1 MLRIEDELKNNQIS
15 RFQLLYGEERY
26 MVQYYR
32 NQLIEKL
39 SNPDDEMNR
48 TFFRDKPEPSQIAEA
63 AQILPFFAENRLIV
77 VEDSGYFKSS
87 SDMADYVESFP
98 ETTYIIFVELCDRVY
113 KTAGTYVETVDCR
126 LYEKSREKHFNK
138 GCRAVD

>member
-1 MLRIEDELKNNQIS
+1 
-15 RFQLLYGEERY
+15 

-32 NQLIEKL
+32 NQLIEKV

-87 SDMADYVESFP
+87 SDMADYVESFRRP
-98 ETTYIIFVELCDRVY
+98 LISFLWSARLIS
-113 KTAGTYVETVDCR
+113 ATVF
-126 LYEKSREKHFNK
+126 LS
-138 GCRAVD
+138 G

>member
-39 SNPDDEMNR
+39 SNPDDEMNLSLIHIS
-48 TFFRDKPEPSQIAEA
+48 EPTR
-63 AQILPFFAENRLIV
+63 P
-77 VEDSGYFKSS
+77 Y
-87 SDMADYVESFP
+87 
-98 ETTYIIFVELCDRVY
+98 
-113 KTAGTYVETVDCR
+113 
-126 LYEKSREKHFNK
+126 
-138 GCRAVD
+138 

>member
-63 AQILPFFAENRLIV
+63 AQILPFFAENL
-77 VEDSGYFKSS
+77 F
-87 SDMADYVESFP
+87 
-98 ETTYIIFVELCDRVY
+98 IFVANFTKSNLMFNFF
-113 KTAGTYVETVDCR
+113 KLL
-126 LYEKSREKHFNK
+126 LYEGFPSVSHTLHK
-138 GCRAVD
+138 

>member
-77 VEDSGYFKSS
+77 VEDSGIWQIMWNHFRRPLI
-87 SDMADYVESFP
+87 SFLWSARL
-98 ETTYIIFVELCDRVY
+98 IS
-113 KTAGTYVETVDCR
+113 ATVF
-126 LYEKSREKHFNK
+126 LS
-138 GCRAVD
+138 G